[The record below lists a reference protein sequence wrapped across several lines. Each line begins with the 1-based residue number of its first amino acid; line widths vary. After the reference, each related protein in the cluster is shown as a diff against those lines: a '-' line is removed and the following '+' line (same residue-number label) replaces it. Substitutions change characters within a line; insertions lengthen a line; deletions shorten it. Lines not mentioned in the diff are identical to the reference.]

1 MWQLLPVYILYDA
14 GIIMFCSLGLD
25 YKKLTDEDSDPLKA
39 LEPILN
45 SQNVLSISKLAP
57 RIPQKGGEPLTS
69 SAVHAT
75 WLHKLFWKGDQH
87 VLKKAPQSDHDF
99 LHAYDTCAKYF
110 DRLLP
115 VDCVSFLDAV
125 TFSPDKAN
133 KVSLMQKRGGSWGF
147 SFRSLLSSTFKIL
160 SNCNKTM
167 EFNEK

>member
-1 MWQLLPVYILYDA
+1 MPIQKFIVCILYDA

-39 LEPILN
+39 LEPILT

-57 RIPQKGGEPLTS
+57 RIPQKGGELLTS

-75 WLHKLFWKGDQH
+75 WLHKLFWEGDQH

-115 VDCVSFLDAV
+115 VDCVNFLDAI
-125 TFSPDKAN
+125 TFSPEAAN
-133 KVSLMQKRGGSWGF
+133 KVSLRQKMSGS
-147 SFRSLLSSTFKIL
+147 
-160 SNCNKTM
+160 
-167 EFNEK
+167 